1 MYFGFQHENLNST
14 NYNRNLLTLT
24 VRMSE
29 YDDGMNSL
37 PDFPANSL
45 NNDFDTELFQLQEEE
60 RERITIERQFTD
72 MKHQICEITSLAKLK
87 TEKIA
92 SSNREGND
100 ENTLATVTNTNSRSD
115 ESFVI
120 FLITRL

>member
-1 MYFGFQHENLNST
+1 
-14 NYNRNLLTLT
+14 
-24 VRMSE
+24 MSE
-29 YDDGMNSL
+29 YDDDMNGL
-37 PDFPANSL
+37 PDFLSNSL

-60 RERITIERQFTD
+60 RERIRIERQFTD
-72 MKHQICEITSLAKLK
+72 MNTHQICEITSLAKLK

-100 ENTLATVTNTNSRSD
+100 ENTLATVTNTNSRSE

-120 FLITRL
+120 FFITRL